1 MTGARAG
8 RHVPAVV
15 TVDRRAPGRF
25 GRWVAGARPR
35 TLPAALVPVVVGTA
49 AAHPFV
55 QLVDGRGG
63 PTGTGGAAAQ
73 LGRVAGALVV
83 ALAVQVGTNFAND
96 YSDGTRGTDAGRVGP
111 LRLVGSGLASP
122 RSVKAAALV
131 SFGVAAVAGL
141 ALAAATSWWVV
152 AVGAACLA
160 AGWLYTGGPRP
171 YGYLGLGETFVFVF
185 FGLVATEG
193 TFYVET
199 GRLSAGGPLA
209 GAVAAGLLAAALLD
223 ANNLRDLDGDAAAG
237 KRTLAVR
244 MGRRRAGVLTAA
256 LLVVPFAVVALW
268 ALVAVPGAPSTRVA
282 IGPFLPLVAVPL
294 AAVPVRLATGP
305 AAGRDLLPLLGA
317 TARLQLV
324 VGLLLAAGLWLA
336 TP

>member
-1 MTGARAG
+1 MTSAPTGQPTAETTG
-8 RHVPAVV
+8 RPVP
-15 TVDRRAPGRF
+15 GQL

-49 AAHPFV
+49 AAHPYA

-63 PTGTGGAAAQ
+63 PAGTGGPAAQ
-73 LGRVAGALVV
+73 LGRVLGALVV
-83 ALAVQVGTNFAND
+83 ALAVQVGTNYAND
-96 YSDGTRGTDAGRVGP
+96 YSDGTRGTDAARVGP

-122 RSVKAAALV
+122 GSVKTAALV
-131 SFGVAAVAGL
+131 SFGVAGVAGL
-141 ALAAATSWWVV
+141 ALASVTSWWVV

-171 YGYLGLGETFVFVF
+171 YGYLGLGEAFVFVF

-193 TFYVET
+193 TLYVET

-209 GAVAAGLLAAALLD
+209 AAVAAGLLAAALLE
-223 ANNLRDLDGDAAAG
+223 ANNLRDLAGDAAAG

-244 MGRRRAGVLTAA
+244 LGRRRAGLLAA
-256 LLVVPFAVVALW
+256 GCLAVPFVVVALW
-268 ALVAVPGAPSTRVA
+268 ALVALPAAPSARA
-282 IGPFLPLVAVPL
+282 AAGPFLPLLAVPL
-294 AAVPVRLATGP
+294 AARPVRLATGG

-324 VGLLLAAGLWLA
+324 VGVLLAAGLWLVVV
-336 TP
+336 